1 MLKIAQKIKNGEC
14 PVLCFFGDSIT
25 DGQFEFANGHKESVR
40 HEEWVF
46 WNILRNRI
54 REEIGQEVSIVNAGV
69 GGNFS
74 KDGLARIQQDVLE
87 RKPDFCCVMFG
98 SGVLNCTVLFCYK
111 NMRTNEIEPREG
123 LILV

>member
-54 REEIGQEVSIVNAGV
+54 REEIGQEVSIVNAGEV
-69 GGNFS
+69 VIFP
-74 KDGLARIQQDVLE
+74 K
-87 RKPDFCCVMFG
+87 
-98 SGVLNCTVLFCYK
+98 TVLQEYSKMFWK
-111 NMRTNEIEPREG
+111 GNRTFAV
-123 LILV
+123 LCLVLTM

>member
-54 REEIGQEVSIVNAGV
+54 RE
-69 GGNFS
+69 
-74 KDGLARIQQDVLE
+74 
-87 RKPDFCCVMFG
+87 
-98 SGVLNCTVLFCYK
+98 
-111 NMRTNEIEPREG
+111 
-123 LILV
+123 

>member
-98 SGVLNCTVLFCYK
+98 TNDVTNAYK
-111 NMRTNEIEPREG
+111 CRKYIHTDC
-123 LILV
+123 